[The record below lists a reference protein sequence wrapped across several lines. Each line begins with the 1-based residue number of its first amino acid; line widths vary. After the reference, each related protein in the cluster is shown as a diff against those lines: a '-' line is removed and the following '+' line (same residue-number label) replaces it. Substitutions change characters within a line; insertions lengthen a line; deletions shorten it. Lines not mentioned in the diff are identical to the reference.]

1 MNKQETVALIAMLD
15 RAGLTKAREG
25 MEDAWM
31 LVLEPLRAQDVVEA
45 AKRIIATRGDGNT
58 WIVPA
63 DVIAEV
69 ALVRRER
76 IRAVTTGSLPVP
88 PREIDPDD
96 VGPYMAWT
104 KAFVRALGDGMSLA
118 DAETAAAHAAG
129 IPPVHRAIEE
139 YQGTPPRQIE
149 SGRSPA
155 SRRAS
160 DAAREVLA
168 AAVRGVSESPNRRR

>member
-1 MNKQETVALIAMLD
+1 MNKQETVALIALLD

-31 LVLEPLRAQDVVEA
+31 LVLEPLRPQDAVEA

-58 WIVPA
+58 WVVPA
-63 DVIAEV
+63 DVLEEV
-69 ALVRRER
+69 IHLRRGR
-76 IRAVTTGSLPVP
+76 IRAVTEGLHPMP

-104 KAFVRALGDGMSLA
+104 KAFNLALGDGMSLV

-139 YQGTPPRQIE
+139 YRGAPPRQIE
-149 SGRSPA
+149 SGRSTETA
-155 SRRAS
+155 KRAS
-160 DAAREVLA
+160 AAAREALLA
-168 AAVRGVSESPNRRR
+168 ILRDRDEEKAG

>member
-31 LVLEPLRAQDVVEA
+31 LVLESFRAQDVVEA

-76 IRAVTTGSLPVP
+76 VKAVMAGRLPMP
-88 PREIDPDD
+88 PSEIDPDD

-104 KAFVRALGDGMSLA
+104 KAFNLALGDGMTLV
-118 DAETAAAHAAG
+118 DAETAAAYAAG

-139 YQGTPPRQIE
+139 YQGAPPRQIE
-149 SGRSPA
+149 SGRSTDTA
-155 SRRAS
+155 KRAS
-160 DAAREVLA
+160 AAAREALLA
-168 AAVRGVSESPNRRR
+168 ILRERAEERAG

>member
-76 IRAVTTGSLPVP
+76 IRAVTTGSLPMP

-104 KAFVRALGDGMSLA
+104 KAFNLALGDGMSLA
-118 DAETAAAHAAG
+118 DAETVAAHAAG

-149 SGRSPA
+149 SGRSTDTA
-155 SRRAS
+155 KRAS
-160 DAAREVLA
+160 AAAREALA
-168 AAVRGVSESPNRRR
+168 ILRERAEERAG

>member
-45 AKRIIATRGDGNT
+45 VKRIIATRGDGNT

-96 VGPYMAWT
+96 VGPYMAWV
-104 KAFVRALGDGMSLA
+104 KAFKLALGDGMSLV
-118 DAETAAAHAAG
+118 DAEIAAAHAAG
-129 IPPVHRAIEE
+129 IPPVHRALEE
-139 YQGTPPRQIE
+139 YHGAMPLQIE
-149 SGRSPA
+149 SGRSSETAKRA
-155 SRRAS
+155 SAAARDAILAILREGAARRA
-160 DAAREVLA
+160 
-168 AAVRGVSESPNRRR
+168 G